1 MREPIRARH
10 VVGTGYDRADAEE
23 DFRAVRRS
31 EARSRWLDRL
41 RGRCGDLLVL
51 ADVLGP
57 AGASAHREVALCD
70 VDLDTIVGSAGRAAP
85 FDGRFRPRRQVHR
98 QRWEGLDR
106 AVRTGEG
113 LPPIEVYRVGDR
125 HFVLDGHHRV
135 SVARALGLATVEA
148 VVTTLYPAR
157 SAARPA
163 ATGAVP
169 AGAGCAAGG

>member
-1 MREPIRARH
+1 MHEPIRGRH
-10 VVGTGYDRADAEE
+10 VVGTGYDWADAED
-23 DFRAVRRS
+23 DFRAARRS
-31 EARSRWLDRL
+31 EARRRLLDRL

-57 AGASAHREVALCD
+57 AGASAHRETSLCD
-70 VDLDTIVGSAGRAAP
+70 VDMDTIVGSAGRAVP

-113 LPPIEVYRVGDR
+113 LPPIELYRVGDR

-135 SVARALGLATVEA
+135 SVARALGLPTVEA

-157 SAARPA
+157 
-163 ATGAVP
+163 AVP